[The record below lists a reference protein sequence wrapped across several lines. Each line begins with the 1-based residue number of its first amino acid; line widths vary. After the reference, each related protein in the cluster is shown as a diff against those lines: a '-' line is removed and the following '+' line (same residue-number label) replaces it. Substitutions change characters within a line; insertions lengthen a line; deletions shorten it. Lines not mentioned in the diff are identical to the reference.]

1 MILGIVKEREES
13 KSEKDLLQSILEGA
27 KADNIS
33 LDLTDQFI
41 VDNCKNIYFA
51 GHDTTAVTAAWTM
64 MLLASNPDWQRRAR
78 EEVVEVCGGQLPDAD
93 MIRKMKIV
101 RTNSLYRHLNIISLY
116 DLEFL
121 II

>member
-1 MILGIVKEREES
+1 MGIVKEREES

-101 RTNSLYRHLNIISLY
+101 RTNSLYRHLNITSLY